1 MCPEITLTCAS
12 SIQLSGVYVTG
23 IFITAFAFNIGFDV
37 GVSKVWD
44 RVNAGVRHYTVC
56 PYLH

>member
-1 MCPEITLTCAS
+1 M
-12 SIQLSGVYVTG
+12 TG